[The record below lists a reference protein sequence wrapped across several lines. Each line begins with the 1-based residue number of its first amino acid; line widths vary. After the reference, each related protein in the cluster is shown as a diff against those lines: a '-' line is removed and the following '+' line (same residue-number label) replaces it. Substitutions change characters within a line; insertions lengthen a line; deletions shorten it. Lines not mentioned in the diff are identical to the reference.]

1 MDMPATV
8 SAPIRNTVPTEQ
20 PVSSAPVVEI
30 SGLGFCHGRDA
41 VLEDVNLRVEAG
53 EFLAVIGPNGGGK
66 TTLLRL
72 ILGLLRP
79 DTGSVRVFG
88 QTPGSVNG
96 RIGYVPQFSTLNLDF
111 PASVLE
117 MTLMGAARPS
127 SRGGNWRLG
136 KTIRNRALDY
146 LDTLGLADCAHLPVS
161 SLSGGQRQRALVARA
176 LMSKP
181 DPDEAARRD
190 GGPSPF
196 LLLLD
201 EPTASID
208 PQGKFCFYEFLGKL
222 RGSVTLIVVSH
233 DLLMVS
239 PFFSSV
245 AAVNKSLIR
254 LQNSELT
261 PENLTLLFGRHLHE
275 CPVADLQHAGQALHH
290 DGCTHPAC
298 ADAGPATKT
307 PFPFAADLTR
317 NI

>member
-1 MDMPATV
+1 MDTPATTPGT
-8 SAPIRNTVPTEQ
+8 APNAPPPEQ
-20 PVSSAPVVEI
+20 PALFAPVVEI
-30 SGLGFCHGRDA
+30 SGLGFSHGRDP
-41 VLEDVNLRVEAG
+41 VLKDVNLRVESG

-79 DTGSVRVFG
+79 GAGSVRVFG
-88 QTPGSVNG
+88 QAPGSMNG

-117 MTLMGAARPS
+117 MTLMGAARPTL
-127 SRGGNWRLG
+127 RGGGWRLG
-136 KTIRNRALDY
+136 KTIRNTALDY
-146 LDTLGLADCAHLPVS
+146 LDTLGLADCARLPVS

-176 LMSKP
+176 LMSRP
-181 DPDEAARRD
+181 DPDKAGQGR
-190 GGPSPF
+190 GGASPF

-239 PFFSSV
+239 PFFSSI
-245 AAVNKSLIR
+245 AAVNTSLTR
-254 LQNSELT
+254 LRNSELT

-275 CPVADLQHAGQALHH
+275 CPVADLQHAGQPPHH

-298 ADAGPATKT
+298 ADAGPARKT
-307 PFPFAADLTR
+307 PFPPAADLTR
-317 NI
+317 NV

>member
-1 MDMPATV
+1 MDMPATASGTAR
-8 SAPIRNTVPTEQ
+8 SALPTEQ
-20 PVSSAPVVEI
+20 PAPSAPVVEI
-30 SGLGFCHGRDA
+30 SGLGFCHGRDP

-88 QTPGSVNG
+88 QAPGSMNG

-117 MTLMGAARPS
+117 MILMGAARPT

-136 KTIRNRALDY
+136 KTIRSKALDY

-176 LMSKP
+176 LMSRP
-181 DPDEAARRD
+181 DPGEGRD
-190 GGPSPF
+190 GDASPF

-222 RGSVTLIVVSH
+222 RGSVTLIAVSH

-239 PFFSSV
+239 PFFSSI
-245 AAVNKSLIR
+245 AAVNKSLVR
-254 LQNSELT
+254 LQSSELT
-261 PENLTLLFGRHLHE
+261 PENLTILFGRHLHE
-275 CPVADLQHAGQALHH
+275 CPVADLQHAGQTPHH

-298 ADAGPATKT
+298 ADPTPKT
-307 PFPFAADLTR
+307 PFSFAADLTR
-317 NI
+317 NT